1 MTASPIRY
9 QRQVSDR
16 KGKIFYTSI
25 TSLSQ
30 ISKKAG
36 IPCITVS
43 GKAGGENH
51 MWNMAR
57 IDGRWLYYDPTGDRG
72 RADYGFLY
80 CGVKGEAL
88 DRHTWDADW
97 SNRLSEA
104 LFSL

>member
-1 MTASPIRY
+1 MWNMARIDGRWLYYDPTG
-9 QRQVSDR
+9 DR
-16 KGKIFYTSI
+16 GRADYGFLYC
-25 TSLSQ
+25 
-30 ISKKAG
+30 G
-36 IPCITVS
+36 VIPCITVS

-80 CGVKGEAL
+80 CGVEGEAL

-97 SNRLSEA
+97 FNRLSEA